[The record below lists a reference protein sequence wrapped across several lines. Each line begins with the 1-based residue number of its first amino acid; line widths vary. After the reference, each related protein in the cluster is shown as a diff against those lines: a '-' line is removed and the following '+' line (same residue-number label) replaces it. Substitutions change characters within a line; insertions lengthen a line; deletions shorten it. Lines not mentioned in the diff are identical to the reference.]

1 MPSDGPGTPSG
12 IEGFDYFVVRLAR
25 TRDDPGRLAGQV
37 ERLGSGE
44 RRSFDTGE
52 QLVHLVTGWSGRG
65 PDEGEPTNGRRR
77 A

>member
-1 MPSDGPGTPSG
+1 MPTEGPGTPSG

-25 TRDDPGRLAGQV
+25 TREEPGRLAGQV

-52 QLVHLVTGWSGRG
+52 QLVHLVTRWSGAGSDQREPNPRG
-65 PDEGEPTNGRRR
+65 E